1 MQHKVKVRVELLEL
15 SKSIQMITSKINM
28 KKEDSYDLN

>member
-1 MQHKVKVRVELLEL
+1 MKHKVIVELFEL

-28 KKEDSYDLN
+28 KKEDIYDLN